1 VDPWRLVDS
10 GRAIT
15 ASHNAFRRRAAT
27 IDPVATSVIL
37 WQRLDEPGFEWCS
50 VRPLGGG
57 RMLEGVALVALE
69 GVPWRVDYT
78 IELDEG
84 GRTRRASIRASGG
97 DDHVIRNQPLELEAN
112 GAGTWRRN
120 DAVIIDSPDCLDIDL
135 GFSPVTNSLPIWRLG
150 LAPGGRRDI
159 RVAWV
164 LLPSLEVVEGR
175 QTYERLGETQ
185 WRYRS
190 AGFEADLTVGEDG
203 LVDDYAGYW
212 RAIARGVGR
221 APRSSGQSSVIQ
233 TT

>member
-1 VDPWRLVDS
+1 MDPVAAALV
-10 GRAIT
+10 GPQGT
-15 ASHNAFRRRAAT
+15 ASHTAFRGRAAT
-27 IDPVATSVIL
+27 IGGMAASVIL

-57 RMLEGVALVALE
+57 RMIEGVALVALD

-78 IELDEG
+78 IEVDEG
-84 GRTRRASIRASGG
+84 GRTRRASIRAAGG
-97 DDHVIRNQPLELEAN
+97 EGGHGDAGPHRQLLELEAN

-120 DAVIIDSPDCLDIDL
+120 DAVIIDAADCLDVDL

-150 LAPGGRRDI
+150 LEPGNHAEI

-164 LLPSLEVVEGR
+164 LFPSLEVVEGH
-175 QTYERLGETQ
+175 QTYERLGEAT

-190 AGFEADLTVGEDG
+190 AGFAADLTVGEDG

-212 RAIARGVGR
+212 RAIARG
-221 APRSSGQSSVIQ
+221 
-233 TT
+233 